1 MKKALSIFFSAVVVI
16 ALLFP
21 STYFNAEENNEAK
34 EGRNISEENIK
45 EDDVQVN
52 DKKDVGNIN
61 VEVNDNDEEQVKDD
75 EGTNEEEKNE
85 EEGDKKQD
93 EELGEKPESKSEPI
107 ISVSDKT
114 IKVGD
119 KFNPLDGVS
128 AKSGD
133 GEDLT
138 NKIEISDNEVNVD
151 KAGTYKVSYYVKDSN
166 GKEAS
171 KTITVTVEKDE
182 EKDEEKENSLPI
194 INASDKTIE
203 LGSKF
208 NPLDGVS
215 ASDEEDGDLTSKI
228 KVVENKVDVNSI
240 GKYSVS
246 FEITDSGGKSITKSI
261 NVTVEAK
268 SESKSNK

>member
-61 VEVNDNDEEQVKDD
+61 VEVNDNDEKQVKDE

-114 IKVGD
+114 IKVIRMLKHVD
-119 KFNPLDGVS
+119 IKKIKRVS
-128 AKSGD
+128 
-133 GEDLT
+133 
-138 NKIEISDNEVNVD
+138 
-151 KAGTYKVSYYVKDSN
+151 
-166 GKEAS
+166 
-171 KTITVTVEKDE
+171 
-182 EKDEEKENSLPI
+182 
-194 INASDKTIE
+194 
-203 LGSKF
+203 
-208 NPLDGVS
+208 
-215 ASDEEDGDLTSKI
+215 LTSKVKGEI
-228 KVVENKVDVNSI
+228 NNFIDEYYEKYTGLYLKSKDFLKNVVNLKWYMI
-240 GKYSVS
+240 
-246 FEITDSGGKSITKSI
+246 
-261 NVTVEAK
+261 
-268 SESKSNK
+268 

>member
-34 EGRNISEENIK
+34 EDRNISEENIK

-61 VEVNDNDEEQVKDD
+61 VEVNDNDEKQVKDD

-128 AKSGD
+128 A
-133 GEDLT
+133 
-138 NKIEISDNEVNVD
+138 
-151 KAGTYKVSYYVKDSN
+151 
-166 GKEAS
+166 
-171 KTITVTVEKDE
+171 
-182 EKDEEKENSLPI
+182 
-194 INASDKTIE
+194 
-203 LGSKF
+203 
-208 NPLDGVS
+208 
-215 ASDEEDGDLTSKI
+215 SDEEDGDLTSKI

-240 GKYSVS
+240 GKYS
-246 FEITDSGGKSITKSI
+246 I
-261 NVTVEAK
+261 
-268 SESKSNK
+268 